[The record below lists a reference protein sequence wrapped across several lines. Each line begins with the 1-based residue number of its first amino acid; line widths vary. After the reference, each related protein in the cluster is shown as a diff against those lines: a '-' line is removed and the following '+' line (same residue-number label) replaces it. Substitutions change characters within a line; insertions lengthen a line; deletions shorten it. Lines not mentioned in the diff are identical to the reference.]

1 MIVFQDNSIM
11 ILSLGVKSD
20 PIEYRYSFPWLFR
33 LMAEEGVTRLQLGS
47 FFEAYQLPDSYFHRL
62 KKQADDFGVT
72 IDSLFTAHRELG
84 GFFQEDRE
92 WQAVARRNFER
103 FIEIG
108 AMLGAKSV
116 GSNPGAVPRDLMG
129 NKARGTNC
137 YLAHMREL
145 MHFAKQH
152 GVAWLTVEPMSCLA
166 EPPTLPE
173 EVREMGEALTRY
185 HAENSGTTARVGYCT
200 DIAHGYLNQ
209 KAGHGFKPVELFE
222 ATLPWLYEVHLKN
235 TDERYHSTFGFE
247 PENLA
252 KGIIDVATFR
262 DIILRREAEI
272 PVKEMTGY
280 LEIGGPKLGRDYTD
294 CQLEDQLRQSLRH
307 LKEVFLAVPESS
319 IAPGQQPAALT
330 ATGDARPAKP
340 ENGDPRRGILKEF
353 LNRRFRV
360 KIAPSMMCVDPMNF
374 ESALRRVEALG
385 VDMLHMDVMDARF
398 VPNMPL
404 GLSLIEA
411 LAPKTRLPIDVHLMV
426 EDNDFFIGL
435 LEKSGV
441 AQISVHA
448 ESCPHLDRTLSR
460 IREIG
465 AKAGVALNPTTPLAS
480 LDYVLERLD
489 YVLLMTVN
497 PGFAGQKMT
506 PASLRKIADCRAY
519 LDRRGFSHLP
529 IQVDGNVSFENIPA
543 MVAAGADCLVAGTS
557 SIFHSG
563 AGWTENIGRVR
574 DSISEV
580 INRKLAA

>member
-1 MIVFQDNSIM
+1 M

-33 LMAEEGVTRLQLGS
+33 LMADEGVTRLQLGS

-108 AMLGAKSV
+108 AILGAKSV
-116 GSNPGAVPRDLMG
+116 GSNPGAAPRDLMG
-129 NKARGTNC
+129 TKARGTNC
-137 YLAHMREL
+137 YLAHMKEL
-145 MHFAKQH
+145 MHFAKQR
-152 GVAWLTVEPMSCLA
+152 GIEWLTVEPMSCLA

-173 EVREMGEALTRY
+173 EVREMGETLTRY
-185 HAENSGTTARVGYCT
+185 HAENPETTARVGYCA
-200 DIAHGYLNQ
+200 DIAHGYLNYE
-209 KAGHGFKPVELFE
+209 AGHGFKPVELFE

-247 PENLA
+247 PENLT
-252 KGIIDVATFR
+252 KGIIDVGTFR
-262 DIILRREAEI
+262 DILLRRAAEI

-307 LKEVFLAVPESS
+307 LKEVFLAVPETAA
-319 IAPGQQPAALT
+319 APVRKPAVLT
-330 ATGDARPAKP
+330 GAGGARS
-340 ENGDPRRGILKEF
+340 
-353 LNRRFRV
+353 V

-374 ESALRRVEALG
+374 ESALRRIEALG

-506 PASLRKIADCRAY
+506 PASLRKIADCRGY
-519 LDRRGFSHLP
+519 LDRRGFSHLT

-563 AGWTENIGRVR
+563 AGWSGNVGRVR
-574 DSISEV
+574 DSIDKV
-580 INRKLAA
+580 MNRRLAA

>member
-1 MIVFQDNSIM
+1 M
-11 ILSLGVKSD
+11 ILSLGIKSD

-33 LMAEEGVTRLQLGS
+33 LMADEGVTHLQLGS
-47 FFEAYQLPDSYFHRL
+47 FFEAYQLPDAYFQRL
-62 KKQADDFGVT
+62 KKQADDFGIT

-84 GFFQEDRE
+84 GFFHGDQD
-92 WQAVARRNFER
+92 WQAVARRNLER

-108 AMLGAKSV
+108 AILGAKSV
-116 GSNPGAVPRDLMG
+116 GSNPGAVQRDLMG
-129 NKARGTNC
+129 TKACGINC
-137 YLAHMREL
+137 YLTHMKEL
-145 MHFAKQH
+145 MHFAKQR
-152 GVAWLTVEPMSCLA
+152 GVEWLTIEPMSCLA
-166 EPPTLPE
+166 EPPTLPD
-173 EVREMGEALTRY
+173 EVREMGEILTRY
-185 HAENSGTTARVGYCT
+185 HAENPETTARVGYCA

-209 KAGHGFKPVELFE
+209 QGEHGFNPVELFE

-235 TDERYHSTFGFE
+235 TDDRYHSTFGFE
-247 PENLA
+247 PANLA

-262 DIILRREAEI
+262 DILLRRAAEI

-307 LKEVFLAVPESS
+307 LKEVFLA
-319 IAPGQQPAALT
+319 APKTASTQAQPPVVLT
-330 ATGDARPAKP
+330 SANTAKS
-340 ENGDPRRGILKEF
+340 
-353 LNRRFRV
+353 V
-360 KIAPSMMCVDPMNF
+360 QIAPSMMCVDPMNF

-411 LAPKTRLPIDVHLMV
+411 LAPKTRLPIDVHMMV

-448 ESCPHLDRTLSR
+448 ESCLHLDRTLTR

-465 AKAGVALNPTTPLAS
+465 AKAGVALNPTTPLDA

-519 LDRRGFSHLP
+519 LNQRGFGHLP

-563 AGWTENIGRVR
+563 AGWNENIGRLR
-574 DSISEV
+574 DSIRSGL
-580 INRKLAA
+580 NHRKTA

>member
-1 MIVFQDNSIM
+1 M
-11 ILSLGVKSD
+11 ILSLGIKSD

-33 LMAEEGVTRLQLGS
+33 LMADEGVTRLQFGS

-62 KKQADDFGVT
+62 KKQADDFGIT

-84 GFFQEDRE
+84 GFFQEDQE
-92 WQAVARRNFER
+92 WEVVARRNFER

-108 AMLGAKSV
+108 AILGAKSV

-129 NKARGTNC
+129 TKARGTNC
-137 YLAHMREL
+137 YLAHMKEL
-145 MHFAKQH
+145 MHFAKQR
-152 GVAWLTVEPMSCLA
+152 GIEWLTVEPMSCLA

-173 EVREMGEALTRY
+173 EVRKMGETLTSY
-185 HAENSGTTARVGYCT
+185 HAENPETTARVGYCA
-200 DIAHGYLNQ
+200 DIAHGYLDQ
-209 KAGHGFKPVELFE
+209 QAGHGFKPVELFE
-222 ATLPWLYEVHLKN
+222 AALPWLYEVHLKN

-247 PENLA
+247 PENLT
-252 KGIIDVATFR
+252 KGIIDVASFR
-262 DIILRREAEI
+262 DILLHRAAEI

-307 LKEVFLAVPESS
+307 LKEVFLAAPETLA
-319 IAPGQQPAALT
+319 APARQPVVLT
-330 ATGDARPAKP
+330 VADEAR
-340 ENGDPRRGILKEF
+340 L
-353 LNRRFRV
+353 V

-411 LAPKTRLPIDVHLMV
+411 LASKTRLPIDVHLMV

-497 PGFAGQKMT
+497 PGFAGQTMT

-519 LDRRGFSHLP
+519 LDRNGFSNLP

-543 MVAAGADCLVAGTS
+543 MVTAGADCLVAGTS

-580 INRKLAA
+580 RNRKLAA